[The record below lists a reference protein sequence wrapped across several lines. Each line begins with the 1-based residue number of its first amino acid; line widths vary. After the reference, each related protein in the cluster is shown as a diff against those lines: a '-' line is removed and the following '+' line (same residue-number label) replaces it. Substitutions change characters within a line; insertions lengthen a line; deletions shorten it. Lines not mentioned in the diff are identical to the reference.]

1 MVRLVKRPHVPTG
14 QDPITALGL
23 RWLAAAALIL
33 SACDSGGPTVA
44 EALQTK
50 ADETPP
56 DYKPN
61 PKPRP
66 EGLAGPTEAEF
77 KAWDRKDPE
86 GEKHLYK
93 WDKAHYEDMLDYWEQ
108 LVCFREKVKEAGD
121 EAFGVE
127 PGSPEEEQWF
137 QFKAAYVNHVDG
149 WQKRLFAEQ
158 PRILEKSKY
167 IGKLLEAHE
176 LCMYGYL
183 KAYNNADKTDLQKQ
197 DALWTIVEAKM
208 KKYTLQLGGK
218 WLERDPNNAKDAEAH
233 AKVCE
238 RAMTPPDRS
247 GKEKRRTKKKSP
259 W

>member
-1 MVRLVKRPHVPTG
+1 VAAMLTRPTA
-14 QDPITALGL
+14 ITIGTLAL
-23 RWLAAAALIL
+23 ALF
-33 SACDSGGPTVA
+33 ACDGGQGGIV
-44 EALQTK
+44 EAMKK
-50 ADETPP
+50 ADEEPVVEKKP
-56 DYKPN
+56 DDGKEREIPSSEL
-61 PKPRP
+61 PGPSK
-66 EGLAGPTEAEF
+66 EELA
-77 KAWDRKDPE
+77 AWDRKDPE

-121 EAFGVE
+121 KAFGVE